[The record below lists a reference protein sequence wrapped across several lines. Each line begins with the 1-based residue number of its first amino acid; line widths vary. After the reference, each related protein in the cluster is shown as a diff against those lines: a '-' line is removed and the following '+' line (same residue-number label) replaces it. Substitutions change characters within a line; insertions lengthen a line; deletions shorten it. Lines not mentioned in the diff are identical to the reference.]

1 MASGLVILT
10 SIPRCRSYA
19 MPFYSD
25 YGYYHGSPSSSVP
38 FSSQYYGHHQ
48 LLLLPP
54 YSTSNSRPAAV
65 RTQTRNYNSMAV
77 EQTLRAIRRGPGPA
91 SARRYCRPVHI
102 NASEIDVTTPRRPR
116 QSVAT
121 ETATAVTGDG
131 TDGDSGGGGIHRGR
145 TVVRL
150 HTKNN
155 NKKRTESWL
164 PAAATAVTVAVT
176 AAPAAEEG
184 LAKKGTIKRHTSA
197 GIKVPVNDDRRPSVT
212 DEILREQEALFD
224 TMIMEEMEGQRG
236 RRRKS
241 YPVDCVAATMV
252 DGKQPQKNTANSKDG
267 PRKQSAAAVM
277 MVFGKPL
284 SPPPQEK
291 PAKKPANWK
300 LNYDVII
307 EESGIEQPVSFTF
320 KLNKTNESQ
329 QSAGRDDDNG
339 KIKGDANLSN
349 VVLERHDD
357 NSNNDKKHAKA
368 DNIAAVKASGKN
380 NSDHVCMTAAADKP
394 GVTKKKIIVKK
405 KKVVGK
411 KDSASGELRAE
422 KQPKRQTV
430 LPPKLKEKGTE
441 PAKAVAVIT
450 PFVRASF
457 GKTFISPSQVSS
469 TKSKFEKP
477 KPKAKPATAAPEPP
491 AVAST
496 PVTLPPDSSSDDDSD
511 TSSSSGN
518 DGSSLSLCSDSGGG
532 DSSSGS
538 SSTYYDSDDYGD
550 KRIACSNSSF
560 DSGLPSSPVP
570 APEPLGT
577 ISYDAQTHFGPSQ
590 NEMCSICGETALKIL
605 WKNDRK
611 CDLFSFERF
620 RECFDTLGQRFLII
634 LKPGLCSKI
643 WRPKTTK
650 KCRGE

>member
-1 MASGLVILT
+1 MVSGLVILT
-10 SIPRCRSYA
+10 SIPRCHSYA
-19 MPFYSD
+19 MPFFSD
-25 YGYYHGSPSSSVP
+25 YGYYHGSPSSSSVP

-65 RTQTRNYNSMAV
+65 RTQTRNYNAMAV

-116 QSVAT
+116 QPAASETVAT
-121 ETATAVTGDG
+121 VTGDE
-131 TDGDSGGGGIHRGR
+131 TDGGGIHRGR

-155 NKKRTESWL
+155 NSKRTESWL
-164 PAAATAVTVAVT
+164 PAAATTVTVAVT
-176 AAPAAEEG
+176 TAPAAEEG

-252 DGKQPQKNTANSKDG
+252 DGKQQQKNTANGKDG

-277 MVFGKPL
+277 MVFGEPL
-284 SPPPQEK
+284 SPPPLQEK
-291 PAKKPANWK
+291 PTKKPANWK

-320 KLNKTNESQ
+320 KLNKTNDSQ
-329 QSAGRDDDNG
+329 RSAVNDTG
-339 KIKGDANLSN
+339 KVKGGANLSN

-368 DNIAAVKASGKN
+368 NNTAAVEASDKN
-380 NSDHVCMTAAADKP
+380 NSDHVCMTAAAGKP

-405 KKVVGK
+405 KKAVGK
-411 KDSASGELRAE
+411 KDLASGELRAE

-430 LPPKLKEKGTE
+430 LPPKPKEKGPE
-441 PAKAVAVIT
+441 PTKAVTVIT

-491 AVAST
+491 AAAST

-511 TSSSSGN
+511 TSSSSGS
-518 DGSSLSLCSDSGGG
+518 DGSSLSLCSDSGDGG

-570 APEPLGT
+570 APEPLGM
-577 ISYDAQTHFGPSQ
+577 IPYDPQTKQDVLNKRRNG
-590 NEMCSICGETALKIL
+590 TKIL

-611 CDLFSFERF
+611 CHLLSFGRI
-620 RECFDTLGQRFLII
+620 R
-634 LKPGLCSKI
+634 S
-643 WRPKTTK
+643 
-650 KCRGE
+650 

>member
-1 MASGLVILT
+1 MVSGLVILT
-10 SIPRCRSYA
+10 SILWCHSYT
-19 MPFYSD
+19 MPFFSD
-25 YGYYHGSPSSSVP
+25 YGYYHGSPSSSSSVP
-38 FSSQYYGHHQ
+38 FSSQYYGHQ

-65 RTQTRNYNSMAV
+65 RTQARNYNSIAV

-91 SARRYCRPVHI
+91 SARRYSRPVHI

-116 QSVAT
+116 QPTAT
-121 ETATAVTGDG
+121 ETSAAVTGDE

-155 NKKRTESWL
+155 NNKRTESGL

-176 AAPAAEEG
+176 AAPTAEEG

-224 TMIMEEMEGQRG
+224 TMIMEEMEVQRG

-252 DGKQPQKNTANSKDG
+252 DGKQQQKNTANGKDG

-277 MVFGKPL
+277 MVFGEPL
-284 SPPPQEK
+284 SPPLQEK

-320 KLNKTNESQ
+320 KLNKTNDSQ
-329 QSAGRDDDNG
+329 RSASRDDENG
-339 KIKGDANLSN
+339 KVKSDANLSN

-357 NSNNDKKHAKA
+357 NSNNDKKHAKT
-368 DNIAAVKASGKN
+368 DNTTAAEASSKN
-380 NSDHVCMTAAADKP
+380 NSDHVCMTATADKP

-405 KKVVGK
+405 KKAVGK
-411 KDSASGELRAE
+411 KDSVSGELRAE
-422 KQPKRQTV
+422 KLPKCQTV
-430 LPPKLKEKGTE
+430 LPPKPKKKGPE
-441 PAKAVAVIT
+441 PTKAAAVIT

-491 AVAST
+491 AAAST

-511 TSSSSGN
+511 TSSSSSN

-532 DSSSGS
+532 DDSSSGS

-577 ISYDAQTHFGPSQ
+577 IPYDA
-590 NEMCSICGETALKIL
+590 
-605 WKNDRK
+605 
-611 CDLFSFERF
+611 
-620 RECFDTLGQRFLII
+620 
-634 LKPGLCSKI
+634 
-643 WRPKTTK
+643 
-650 KCRGE
+650 